1 MQVAALMRALLSAL
15 AAALMLLLVSQ
26 DAGQA
31 GLDAAPASTPTLEVL
46 VFEHADCVYCRVF
59 RRDVLPRYHEAVRAN
74 VAPLRF
80 VDIEKGDTAGLRLNS
95 RVDTL
100 PTAVVMRNGR
110 EVDRIVGYWGPT
122 GFFQLLSH
130 ILAKME

>member
-1 MQVAALMRALLSAL
+1 MRALLSAL
-15 AAALMLLLVSQ
+15 AACLMLLLASEG
-26 DAGQA
+26 AGQA
-31 GLDAAPASTPTLEVL
+31 GLDAAPAGAPSVEVL

-59 RRDVLPRYHEAVRAN
+59 RRDVLPQYRQAVRAN
-74 VAPLRF
+74 AAPLRF
-80 VDIEKGDTAGLRLNS
+80 VDIEKDDTASLGLNARI
-95 RVDTL
+95 DTL

-130 ILAKME
+130 ILGTIE